1 MLARKVLPF
10 ILAAAVSACG
20 GGSATHDTVDALVAD
35 PAKLKDVMQRCHD
48 DHAAVGDAECNV
60 ASEAFRRRFAGS
72 GAGQSKP

>member
-1 MLARKVLPF
+1 MLRQKILYCVL
-10 ILAAAVSACG
+10 ATAVSGCG
-20 GGSATHDTVDALVAD
+20 GTAPHDTVDTLVAD

>member
-1 MLARKVLPF
+1 MLARTVLSCV
-10 ILAAAVSACG
+10 LAVAVSACG
-20 GGSATHDTVDALVAD
+20 GGSTPHDTVDALVAD

>member
-1 MLARKVLPF
+1 MLARKVLSCV
-10 ILAAAVSACG
+10 LAAAASGC
-20 GGSATHDTVDALVAD
+20 GGSAPHDTVDALVAD